1 MIVETAIVREV
12 DVETIISPTATGRLL
27 LDSSDTG
34 GALSTVRM
42 TLAEGA
48 DGAVP
53 HHHATSTELF
63 YVLEGKARV
72 LSGEEVVTLVAGD
85 VAAVPPRRQPFHP
98 LRRGVR
104 TPATREILEHPAAP
118 LTAANLARLGEGLLR
133 DTGFEPTFALD
144 PALRAVLDTALIVVE
159 RDVRAAG
166 ITGAPADHP

>member
-1 MIVETAIVREV
+1 MSMIVETAIVREV

-85 VAAVPPRRQPFHP
+85 VAAVPPLTPHAFAAVPGHTADLLIVVAPGIQRFEYFRLLDR
-98 LRRGVR
+98 LRRGEATLEELLASQGVYDNHFLDS
-104 TPATREILEHPAAP
+104 PAWTRDRQAS
-118 LTAANLARLGEGLLR
+118 
-133 DTGFEPTFALD
+133 
-144 PALRAVLDTALIVVE
+144 
-159 RDVRAAG
+159 
-166 ITGAPADHP
+166 